1 MGLNPILGLAR
12 HGRGPAISQVID
24 LVVAFLLF
32 FPEGQVLLEKF
43 DDALGIAEVV
53 LLKLID
59 FVEGLL
65 EGVISE
71 LASFGVVL
79 QDFVVEDGEV
89 ESQAEL
95 DGVAGRQIDVV
106 SLLVGCLGL
115 LLDLFKLGV
124 LGVLSDIAVVITDH
138 FHEEGLGL
146 VSAIRS
152 LEHARVDH
160 VNDLLAVSLKLLLDL
175 RFVSEKCSVELGV
188 LRVLLDGGD
197 GAAGGTL
204 AADEVL
210 EGDGEQVAFVGV
222 DGAGLG
228 DEDLLEEVDH
238 VFEALGL
245 LGDSGEENFL
255 FNVCHGG
262 FWVILKFL
270 EFKLYTVSIKPT
282 LLLFLKPSKSY

>member
-1 MGLNPILGLAR
+1 MGQTR
-12 HGRGPAISQVID
+12 HGLGPAISQVID

-124 LGVLSDIAVVITDH
+124 LGVLSDVAVVVTDH
-138 FHEEGLGL
+138 LHEESLGL
-146 VSAIRS
+146 VSAFG
-152 LEHARVDH
+152 LEDAVVDH

-175 RFVSEKCSVELGV
+175 RFVLEKCSVELGV

-210 EGDGEQVAFVGV
+210 EGDREKVALIGV
-222 DGAGLG
+222 DGATFG
-228 DEDLLEEVDH
+228 DEDLLKEVNH
-238 VFEALGL
+238 IFEALGL
-245 LGDSGEENFL
+245 LSNSGEENFL
-255 FNVCHGG
+255 FNVGHGM
-262 FWVILKFL
+262 
-270 EFKLYTVSIKPT
+270 S
-282 LLLFLKPSKSY
+282 

>member
-1 MGLNPILGLAR
+1 MGLNLILGLAR
-12 HGRGPAISQVID
+12 HGQGPAISQVID

-95 DGVAGRQIDVV
+95 DGVAGRQIDG
-106 SLLVGCLGL
+106 VGLFVGSLGL
-115 LLDLFKLGV
+115 LLDFFKLGI
-124 LGVLSDIAVVITDH
+124 LSVLSDVAVVVTDH
-138 FHEEGLGL
+138 LHEEGLSL
-146 VSAIRS
+146 VSAIA
-152 LEHARVDH
+152 LKDAVVDH

-188 LRVLLDGGD
+188 LWVLLDSGD

-210 EGDGEQVAFVGV
+210 EGDREEITFICTNTGSL
-222 DGAGLG
+222 DI
-228 DEDLLEEVDH
+228 ED
-238 VFEALGL
+238 FR
-245 LGDSGEENFL
+245 
-255 FNVCHGG
+255 
-262 FWVILKFL
+262 
-270 EFKLYTVSIKPT
+270 
-282 LLLFLKPSKSY
+282 